1 MSKIHSVPITK
12 MATNS
17 FHPCM
22 HYPSPAKWWNPMDL
36 GVAMCFSLGN
46 ETLVNMTQVEA
57 CKVLVHGTPPFSL
70 PLKKSVA
77 TNRGLSTGQST
88 K

>member
-1 MSKIHSVPITK
+1 
-12 MATNS
+12 
-17 FHPCM
+17 
-22 HYPSPAKWWNPMDL
+22 MDL

-77 TNRGLSTGQST
+77 TN
-88 K
+88 